1 MKAPEADSPQ
11 KGDRYFD
18 DFKIGERFRSRAIT
32 LTEAEIVRFALAYDP
47 QPFHI
52 DVEAAAQSSFGGL
65 IASGMQTLCLGW
77 RMFWDEGVLRAC
89 SMGSPGIE
97 ELKWTAPVRPGD
109 TLHTEAEV
117 LDMHPSS
124 SKPDRGSLRMGY
136 RVVNQRSEP
145 VLTMI
150 IIQILKR
157 APGESVAYTGRG

>member
-1 MKAPEADSPQ
+1 MASPELSAKPR

-18 DFKIGERFRSRAIT
+18 DFQVGERFRSPGVT
-32 LTEAEIVRFALAYDP
+32 LTESDIIGFALAYDP

-52 DVEAAAQSSFGGL
+52 DAEAAAKSSFGGL
-65 IASGMQTLCLGW
+65 IASGLHTLSLGW
-77 RMFWDEGVLRAC
+77 RMFLDEGVLRAC

-109 TLHTEAEV
+109 TLYTEAEV
-117 LDMHPSS
+117 LEMRPSS

-136 RVVNQRSEP
+136 RVVNQRQET
-145 VLTMI
+145 VLTMT

-157 APGESVAYTGRG
+157 AS